1 MQSDKASKGEKPG
14 EKWLVVATI
23 STVFGVKGWVKVI
36 SHTQPPENAF
46 KYMPWKI
53 KTSGSVDGNDSKS
66 LHSKA
71 LNEDR
76 NWQELAVAEYKR
88 HAKGLIARF
97 EGCNDRDEARQY
109 TGLDIYVD
117 QDLMPMLEPD
127 EHYWHDLEGLKVF
140 NLNGALFGVVD
151 YLFETGSNDVLV
163 VQACEGS
170 LDKKERLIP
179 YIVDQVIKEVDTAR
193 GEMRVDWEED
203 F

>member
-1 MQSDKASKGEKPG
+1 MQSNKASKGEKPND
-14 EKWLVVATI
+14 KLLVVATV

-46 KYMPWKI
+46 KYKPWKI
-53 KTSGSVDGNDSKS
+53 KASASANKSETS
-66 LHSKA
+66 HSKA
-71 LNEDR
+71 LTEDR
-76 NWQELAVAEYKR
+76 NWQELTVAEYKQ
-88 HAKGLIARF
+88 HAKGLVARF
-97 EGCNDRDEARQY
+97 EGCSDRDVARQY

-117 QDLMPMLEPD
+117 QDLMPMLESD

-140 NLNGALFGVVD
+140 NLNGSLFGVVD

-163 VQACEGS
+163 VKACAGS

-179 YIVDQVIKEVDTAR
+179 YIVDQVVKEVDTTR